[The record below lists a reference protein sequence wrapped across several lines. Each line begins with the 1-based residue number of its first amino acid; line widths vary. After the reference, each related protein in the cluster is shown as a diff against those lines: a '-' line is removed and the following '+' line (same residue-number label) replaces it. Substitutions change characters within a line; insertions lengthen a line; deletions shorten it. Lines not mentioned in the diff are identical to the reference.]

1 MKKYLATISPDVAFN
16 LNVEAENEDEAKKEA
31 VRKFNAMT
39 KEEILENLLDVK
51 LIRECFIE
59 EIKPPVLSR
68 EEIDK
73 VCVLLG
79 FPIVDFKGALVTDED
94 ENFVLIYLD
103 LGEQYN
109 GANFTVL
116 RNKKT
121 NEILVPF
128 SEQYPIRLTE
138 VNTYV
143 YHSLDE
149 EPTEGDRAN
158 IILTD
163 KMEKITMD
171 KNLQD
176 KLVYL
181 NNCRAA
187 DENGEIFGNGVTFVW
202 LKNHTLCVKSATRSG
217 KAYIAVYKHRKDVIP
232 TKLYEE
238 TRVNHTF
245 PENK

>member
-1 MKKYLATISPDVAFN
+1 MKKYLATIAPDAK
-16 LNVEAENEDEAKKEA
+16 LNFELEAENSTEAYAEML
-31 VRKFNAMT
+31 RKFKAMT
-39 KEEILENLLDVK
+39 KEEILEKLDVK
-51 LIRECFIE
+51 QSISFYIIT
-59 EIKPPVLSR
+59 EIKPPVLSK
-68 EEIDK
+68 EETDK
-73 VCVLLG
+73 VCALLG
-79 FPIVDFKGALVTDED
+79 FPVADFKKAFITDED
-94 ENFVLIYLD
+94 ENFALIYLD
-103 LGEQYN
+103 LGLNYN

-116 RNKKT
+116 RDKKT

-128 SEQYPIRLTE
+128 SEQYPVKLAD
-138 VNTYV
+138 VSTYV

-149 EPTEGDRAN
+149 EPTEGDRTN

-187 DENGEIFGNGVTFVW
+187 DNDGEIFGNGVTFVW
-202 LKNHTLCVKSATRSG
+202 LKNHTLCVKSATRGG

-238 TRVNHTF
+238 KRVNYTF
-245 PENK
+245 PENE

>member
-1 MKKYLATISPDVAFN
+1 MKKYLATILPDAAFN
-16 LNVEAENEDEAKKEA
+16 LNVEAVNEDEAKKEA

-39 KEEILENLLDVK
+39 KEEILENLFGVK
-51 LIRECFIE
+51 LIRDCFIE
-59 EIKPPVLSR
+59 EIKTSVLSK
-68 EEIDK
+68 EETDK

-79 FPIVDFKGALVTDED
+79 FPIEDFDGATIADED
-94 ENFVLIYLD
+94 ENFVLIYLY
-103 LGEQYN
+103 LGDMYN
-109 GANFTVL
+109 GANFTIL

-128 SEQYPIRLTE
+128 SEQYPITLTE
-138 VNTYV
+138 ANTYV

-149 EPTEGDRAN
+149 EPTEGDRTN

-187 DENGEIFGNGVTFVW
+187 DENGAIFGNGVTFVW
-202 LKNHTLCVKSATRSG
+202 LKNHTLCVKSASRSG

-238 TRVNHTF
+238 KRVNYTF

>member
-1 MKKYLATISPDVAFN
+1 MKHYKATIAPDVTLSF
-16 LNVEAENEDEAKKEA
+16 EFDAENSTEATNEA
-31 VRKFNAMT
+31 LNRFKNMT
-39 KEEILENLLDVK
+39 KEEILENLTGVNFLRKYEV
-51 LIRECFIE
+51 IE
-59 EIKPPVLSR
+59 IQPPVLSK
-68 EEIDK
+68 EETDK

-79 FPIVDFKGALVTDED
+79 FPIEDFDGATIADED
-94 ENFVLIYLD
+94 ENFVLIYLNLRD
-103 LGEQYN
+103 MYN
-109 GANFTVL
+109 GANFTIL

-128 SEQYPIRLTE
+128 SEQYPMCLKET
-138 VNTYV
+138 NTYV

-149 EPTEGDRAN
+149 EPTEGDRTN

-187 DENGEIFGNGVTFVW
+187 DENGAIFGNGVTFVW
-202 LKNHTLCVKSATRSG
+202 LKNHTLCVKSASRSG